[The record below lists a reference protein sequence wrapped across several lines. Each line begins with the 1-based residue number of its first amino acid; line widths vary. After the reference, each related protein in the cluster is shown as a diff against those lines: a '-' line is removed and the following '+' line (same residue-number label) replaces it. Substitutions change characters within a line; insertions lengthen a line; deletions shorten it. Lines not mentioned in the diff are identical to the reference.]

1 MSTEGNI
8 NRVSSPGLDRER
20 AALESAGSGIAA
32 NRIHHVDSVKVS
44 TSEMINA
51 AALNEMEISQQHE
64 GVIQSSPEQTQVAPP
79 FVIPDPPPPGWEFE
93 KVQTIDEEPISVA
106 EVTKL
111 LTEHFAKNTLT
122 RDPDLSAFKK
132 QVISA
137 FKHLGLDTRKHFG
150 V

>member
-32 NRIHHVDSVKVS
+32 KRIHVPEAEV
-44 TSEMINA
+44 
-51 AALNEMEISQQHE
+51 EISQQHE
-64 GVIQSSPEQTQVAPP
+64 GVIQSSPEPKPEFAIDLHVM
-79 FVIPDPPPPGWEFE
+79 PDPPPPGWEFE
-93 KVQTIDEEPISVA
+93 KVQTVDEEPISVA